1 MKIEI
6 EYNGA
11 MAVCR
16 IELMEEPGRMVAFN
30 EADRMSQVYA
40 LSAMRTV
47 KEHWEREQ
55 REERYRRLPETHVRR
70 EVQVTLE
77 NLNELVQLQCEGVI
91 ETMTYDVA
99 KAPDIT
105 LLLSDRKTSVATDGW
120 LLQDTEGRWWGMDDG
135 YHRMLEHYQKII
147 RED

>member
-16 IELMEEPGRMVAFN
+16 IEPMEEPGRMVAFG

-40 LSAMRTV
+40 LSALRTV

-70 EVQVTLE
+70 EVQVTRASLG
-77 NLNELVQLQCEGVI
+77 ELVQLQREGVI
-91 ETMTYDVA
+91 EAMTYDVT
-99 KAPDIT
+99 KTPDII
-105 LLLSDRKTSVATDGW
+105 LLLSDRKTSVATNGW
-120 LLQDTEGRWWGMDDG
+120 LLQDTEGRWWGMDEG
-135 YHRMLEHYQKII
+135 YHRMLEHYGKII